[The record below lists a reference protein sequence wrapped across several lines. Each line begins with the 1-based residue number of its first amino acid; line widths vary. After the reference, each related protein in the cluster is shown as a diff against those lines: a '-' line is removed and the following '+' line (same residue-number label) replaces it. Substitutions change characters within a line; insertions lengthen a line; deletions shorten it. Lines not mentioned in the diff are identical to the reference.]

1 MTRILGPVHS
11 GWPNTRPAVCR
22 VRVYGEHMTSQHF
35 LSNVVAL
42 LSLLPSPSSSSHSR
56 KVLHRAARR
65 AAHCLCPIS
74 ESGASCD
81 VARRNTRLASARGA
95 QRIVVIIKQVTSMPS
110 QSSSATPPN
119 RSWQARSG
127 HMWGDHDGACVTN
140 PDVRVKNF
148 VRVPVLGCL
157 AQKGLERC
165 ACVHVGRRAHVRGW
179 MWVCG

>member
-1 MTRILGPVHS
+1 MSLATSWHCCRCSRRRCRRRRRSRAKYSTKPHEGRRTVCAPSRRAV
-11 GWPNTRPAVCR
+11 RPAMEHAETR
-22 VRVYGEHMTSQHF
+22 VLHQRAMRS
-35 LSNVVAL
+35 AL
-42 LSLLPSPSSSSHSR
+42 SSSS
-56 KVLHRAARR
+56 
-65 AAHCLCPIS
+65 
-74 ESGASCD
+74 
-81 VARRNTRLASARGA
+81 
-95 QRIVVIIKQVTSMPS
+95 KQVTSMPS

-165 ACVHVGRRAHVRGW
+165 ACVRVGRRAHVRGW